1 MKNYYYMFELQTVD
15 VAQDK
20 LQECITKSLSAINRR
35 APIFHGIY
43 SLPDGKINAA
53 WYIDNKALKP
63 NVKTSKLLMELATLM
78 MQLERIEG
86 FATLRVNTRQV

>member
-1 MKNYYYMFELQTVD
+1 MKNYYYMFALQTID
-15 VAQDK
+15 IAQED
-20 LQECITKSLSAINRR
+20 LQECIQNSLSAINRK

-43 SLPDGKINAA
+43 SSSDGKINAA

-63 NVKTSKLLMELATLM
+63 NKKTSKLLMELATLM

-86 FATLRVNTRQV
+86 FATLMVNTRQV